1 MSKYKLL
8 MIISSYFV
16 LMVLLANS
24 IEGISATEYIVVGP
38 GNIGFTSGGIFGWI
52 GTFLRLTFFQV
63 EGVPLV
69 VNLPFTI
76 LVLPLVYMALEIV
89 KDIIPF

>member
-24 IEGISATEYIVVGP
+24 IEGISATEDIVGP
-38 GNIGFTSGGIFGWI
+38 GNIGFTSGGIFGWV

-63 EGVPLV
+63 DGVPLV

-89 KDIIPF
+89 KDIIPFT